1 MIRESAETTVTFA
14 DKKSGCLIFTL
25 ICGYLFLYI
34 ERPWEVWTWLA
45 PYRIERMYMILA
57 LGIFALWRGKQIR
70 WGLHPLFVIVFLLL
84 HYALAPFA
92 FSPAEALLQGFEYFK
107 LSVLYFLMIWSIKSE
122 LELRRLVQAYIAIMG
137 FYMLHSLK
145 EYIAGRHVY
154 RMGITRMIG
163 VDQFLSDPNSFGAS
177 LVISLPFLFL
187 LFGIDHR
194 AVFRTMYVA
203 YGALAIAC
211 MVLTGSRSA
220 FVAFLLFLLLDQF
233 RRKGRKKYLML
244 IALVLLG
251 LLGWQFVPEEKR
263 LRFETI
269 WNPEV
274 GPANAEQSAEGRIE
288 GFKAGMRMLADK
300 PFTGVGA
307 GGKNFVQ
314 YRVAYDDGAPNPAH
328 NLAGELFG
336 TMGLL
341 GGIAFCCQIIIV
353 WRMAGKAKA
362 MYPRLDRPSALF
374 LPELCIACRQSL
386 ILLLCSGLFGHNLY
400 RANWLWIG
408 AWSFLC
414 LRIAGKQ
421 TPIMLDPDTSVDPRL
436 SAALRSPQTL

>member
-1 MIRESAETTVTFA
+1 MFA
-14 DKKSGCLIFTL
+14 L

-57 LGIFALWRGKQIR
+57 LGIFTLWRGKEIR
-70 WGLHPLFVIVFLLL
+70 WGLHPLCVVAFLLL

-92 FSPAEALLQGFEYFK
+92 FSPEEALIQGFEYFK

-122 LELRRLVQAYIAIMG
+122 LELRKLVQAYIAITG

-163 VDQFLSDPNSFGAS
+163 VDQFLNDPNSFGAS
-177 LVISLPFLFL
+177 LVISLPFLFF
-187 LFGIDHR
+187 LFRTDDR
-194 AVFRTMYVA
+194 AVFRAIYVA

-220 FVAFLLFLLLDQF
+220 FVTLLLFMLLDQI
-233 RRKGRKKYLML
+233 RRKGKKRHLML
-244 IALVLLG
+244 ITVILLG

-288 GFKAGMRMLADK
+288 GFKAGMRMLADR
-300 PFTGVGA
+300 PLTGVGA

-314 YRVAYDDGAPNPAH
+314 YRVANDDGAPNPAH

-336 TMGLL
+336 TMGIL
-341 GGIAFCCQIIIV
+341 GGIVFCCQLVVV
-353 WRMAGKAKA
+353 WRMSGKAMRAGPGSDKSLRISS
-362 MYPRLDRPSALF
+362 YPDSALHV
-374 LPELCIACRQSL
+374 A
-386 ILLLCSGLFGHNLY
+386 
-400 RANWLWIG
+400 RA
-408 AWSFLC
+408 
-414 LRIAGKQ
+414 
-421 TPIMLDPDTSVDPRL
+421 
-436 SAALRSPQTL
+436 